1 MLSGVV
7 FFVYSSIQLTNYL
20 QPEAGWPLAETIK
33 LFLRTEGFAEE
44 FGDYEDIKYIDCII
58 AVHIIA
64 FISLPVG
71 HC

>member
-33 LFLRTEGFAEE
+33 LFLRTEGFAED
-44 FGDYEDIKYIDCII
+44 FGDY
-58 AVHIIA
+58 
-64 FISLPVG
+64 
-71 HC
+71 

>member
-1 MLSGVV
+1 MDGWVK
-7 FFVYSSIQLTNYL
+7 SIVRS
-20 QPEAGWPLAETIK
+20 
-33 LFLRTEGFAEE
+33 FLDARRFLLDAINLRAEGFAEE
-44 FGDYEDIKYIDCII
+44 FGDDDDIKYIDCII